1 MTRSDP
7 ELLQR
12 AAALHAGIRVFDG
25 HVDLP
30 AGLDAAALSGD
41 SGTQSQFDLAKARA
55 GGLDGAVL
63 TIHASASR
71 GDAPAGR
78 AELDAR
84 YRLIAE
90 LTARNPRQVGIARSP
105 ADFRQH
111 NDAGR
116 LAVVLG
122 FQNAA
127 PLTDGLTELDAWID
141 RGVSIFAFTFIGN
154 NHWADSARPYPFI
167 FPGRNGGL
175 SALGRDGVR
184 WLNERGVIID
194 VSQLSS
200 DAFADVLAVT
210 RAPVLASHTALS
222 HFVPVDRN
230 ISDEELAALRDNN
243 GLIQIVGFGPYLRR
257 PDAAMVQELEGLWRH
272 YGLQVTGRLA
282 DLLSVND
289 PATATW
295 DDDKFWTFLHE
306 FHVILELDKP
316 AASTTALADHIE
328 YATEHIG
335 IDHVGISSDFNH
347 AGGLSDWQHVGQSLN
362 VTAELVRRGF
372 TDDQIARLWSGNFLA
387 LWQRVLDA
395 PQRTPQQ

>member
-1 MTRSDP
+1 MSRSDP
-7 ELLQR
+7 ELLRR
-12 AAALHAGIRVFDG
+12 AAALHAAIRVLDG

-30 AGLDAAALSGD
+30 ADLDAAALSGD

-63 TIHASASR
+63 TIHASAMR
-71 GDAPAGR
+71 DDAPAGR
-78 AELDAR
+78 AELDTR
-84 YRLIAE
+84 YRLITE
-90 LTARNPRQVGIARSP
+90 LAARNPGQVDIARSP
-105 ADFRQH
+105 TEFRQH
-111 NDAGR
+111 SDAGR

-127 PLTDGLTELDAWID
+127 PFTGGLTELDTWID
-141 RGVSIFAFTFIGN
+141 RGVSIFAFTFIGS

-167 FPGRNGGL
+167 FPGKNGGL

-184 WLNERGVIID
+184 RLNERGVIID

-200 DAFADVLAVT
+200 DAFADVLAIT
-210 RAPVLASHTALS
+210 RAPVLASHTALR

-243 GLIQIVGFGPYLRR
+243 GLIQIVGFGPYLRQ
-257 PDAAMVQELEGLWRH
+257 PDAAMVQQLEGLWRH
-272 YGLQVTGRLA
+272 YGLQITGQLA

-306 FHVILELDKP
+306 FHVILALDKP
-316 AASTTALADHIE
+316 VASTTDLADHIE
-328 YATEHIG
+328 YAADRIG
-335 IDHVGISSDFNH
+335 IERVGISSDFNH
-347 AGGLSDWQHVGQSLN
+347 AGGLSDWQHAGQTLS

-372 TDDQIARLWSGNFLA
+372 SDDQIARLWSGNFLA
-387 LWQRVLDA
+387 LWQRVLDS
-395 PQRTPQQ
+395 PPLHLTH